1 MNSLPTNPE
10 NVVKTSFP
18 PISNPETEILILGTL
33 PGEKSLEMQEY
44 YAHPQNKFWRIIAAI
59 TNNQTPVTYSGKTS
73 LLLANKIGVW
83 DVVREAKRIGSLDS
97 NIVGEV
103 PNNLEEFL
111 ANHKRLKAIGFNGAK
126 AAKLFDKYFERHE
139 NIRYVALPSS
149 SPANAR
155 ISFDEICVRWQ
166 EILSEDLLLYN

>member
-1 MNSLPTNPE
+1 MNNLSTNPE
-10 NVVKTSFP
+10 NLVKTSFP

-33 PGEKSLEMQEY
+33 PGEKSLQMQEY

-97 NIVGEV
+97 NIVGESQ
-103 PNNLEEFL
+103 NDLDRFISEHKNL
-111 ANHKRLKAIGFNGAK
+111 KVIGFNGAK
-126 AAKLFDKYFERHE
+126 ALKLFDKYFVRQE

-155 ISFDEICVRWQ
+155 ISFEELCERWNG
-166 EILSEDLLLYN
+166 IRN